1 MEIYATG
8 RSDSGNVHFHPRR
21 AGNRQSAAIGP
32 VVAFD
37 VVLELACVWDRSG
50 LQQLL
55 MYPLSLLIYAYC
67 RQENHS
73 GDSQLLW
80 VNRHF
85 PVFLPEYEQAWSLL
99 GREETPLRWI

>member
-1 MEIYATG
+1 MAIYATA
-8 RSDSGNVHFHPRR
+8 RSDSVSVHFRLRR

-55 MYPLSLLIYAYC
+55 MCPLYLLIYAYC
-67 RQENHS
+67 RHENHS
-73 GDSQLLW
+73 GHSLLQW

-85 PVFLPEYEQAWSLL
+85 PVSLLKYEQAWSLL
-99 GREETPLRWI
+99 GREETPLQWI